1 MVKTSLVE
9 KDLEIGAKLVRLL
22 DDAGIEVGAALW
34 LYSEETRRWK
44 LVIHTPLYESKGP
57 LEAINAVLTVMEK
70 NQIPRELLS
79 STDVSIT
86 GRRNDVIR
94 ALHTQYHTG
103 PRDIDSIRLAGD
115 IIDRVLIDEA
125 YVYRV
130 A

>member
-9 KDLEIGAKLVRLL
+9 QDLETGARLDRLL
-22 DDAGIEVGAALW
+22 DEAGIDVRAALW
-34 LYSEETRRWK
+34 LYTEETKRWK
-44 LVIHTPLYESKGP
+44 LVIHTPLYESRGP
-57 LEAINAVLTVMEK
+57 LEAINAILTVMEHE
-70 NQIPRELLS
+70 IPSEQLS
-79 STDVSIT
+79 STDVVIT

-115 IIDRVLIDEA
+115 IIDRVLIDET

>member
-9 KDLEIGAKLVRLL
+9 RDLETGARLVRLL
-22 DDAGIEVGAALW
+22 DEAGVDVRSALW
-34 LYSEETRRWK
+34 LYTEETERWK
-44 LVIHTPLYESKGP
+44 LVIQTPLYESEGP
-57 LEAINAVLTVMEK
+57 LEAIHAVLDMMREK
-70 NQIPRELLS
+70 IPSDELS
-79 STDVSIT
+79 SGDVIIT

-103 PRDIDSIRLAGD
+103 PRDIDGIRLAGD

>member
-9 KDLEIGAKLVRLL
+9 RDLETGARLVRLL
-22 DDAGIEVGAALW
+22 DEAGVDVRSALW
-34 LYSEETRRWK
+34 LYSEETERWK
-44 LVIHTPLYESKGP
+44 HVIQTPLYESAGP
-57 LEAINAVLTVMEK
+57 LEAIHAVLDVMREK
-70 NQIPRELLS
+70 IPSDELS
-79 STDVSIT
+79 SGDVIIT

-103 PRDIDSIRLAGD
+103 PRDIGSIRLAGD

>member
-9 KDLEIGAKLVRLL
+9 RDLATEARRVQLL
-22 DDAGIEVGAALW
+22 DDAGVEIRAALW
-34 LYSEETRRWK
+34 LYTEETHRCK
-44 LVIHTPLYESKGP
+44 LVIHTPLYESEGP
-57 LEAINAVLTVMEK
+57 LAAIRSVLDLMRASFRPED
-70 NQIPRELLS
+70 LD
-79 STDVSIT
+79 STDVIIT

-103 PRDIDSIRLAGD
+103 PRDIDGIRVAGD

-125 YVYRV
+125 YVDRV